1 MFASFSFY
9 TYAASIYV
17 LILAQTRVSQASMKK
32 RRMFNA
38 RRCLHALQAD
48 RGLRWDDIVQHL
60 DTSVFKYFTLYSLM
74 T

>member
-48 RGLRWDDIVQHL
+48 RGFAMR
-60 DTSVFKYFTLYSLM
+60 
-74 T
+74 

>member
-32 RRMFNA
+32 RGMFNA

-48 RGLRWDDIVQHL
+48 RGLR
-60 DTSVFKYFTLYSLM
+60 
-74 T
+74 